1 MASVRGKPFL
11 LSDAIALAGGVN
23 NRARSP
29 PRITILRVGRRRRA
43 QPRASCPISGFLRS
57 GDLEA
62 NPVIQDGDVIYIAE
76 ATKLDLGTIFGAVSL
91 LNLFN
96 QLGISR

>member
-1 MASVRGKPFL
+1 VVVPYQRFL
-11 LSDAIALAGGVN
+11 KK
-23 NRARSP
+23 
-29 PRITILRVGRRRRA
+29 
-43 QPRASCPISGFLRS
+43 